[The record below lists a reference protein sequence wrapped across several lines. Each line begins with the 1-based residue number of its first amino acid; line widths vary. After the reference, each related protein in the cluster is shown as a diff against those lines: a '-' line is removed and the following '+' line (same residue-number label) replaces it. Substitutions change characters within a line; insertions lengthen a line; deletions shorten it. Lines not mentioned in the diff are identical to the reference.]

1 MLLKQCNSYWGA
13 VTWRSITK
21 CRSHSQHWHRHYLW
35 SDPEPSGS
43 PVSQEYKVT
52 FQQSTLRVPTQIC
65 RKGSPPQKPVFPK
78 LSSLQ
83 LKPVLV
89 FCQLKGVDII
99 IWCNQETYP
108 VHRHFKRHQQ
118 YFPTCVKMKNT
129 KRLKS
134 LWNATNGL
142 HCRNTRLKVT
152 SCFQNWKI
160 HKELINSYCFHKDFP
175 KKDLETFIT
184 RNN

>member
-1 MLLKQCNSYWGA
+1 MLLKQCNGYWGA

-21 CRSHSQHWHRHYLW
+21 CRSHSQHWHTDTTCGQSLNPLALLCLKNTRW
-35 SDPEPSGS
+35 PFNKAPSGS
-43 PVSQEYKVT
+43 P
-52 FQQSTLRVPTQIC
+52 LRTAG
-65 RKGSPPQKPVFPK
+65 KAVFPK

-83 LKPVLV
+83 VKPVLV

-118 YFPTCVKMKNT
+118 YFPTCVKINT

-134 LWNATNGL
+134 LMECYKWSALQKHEVKGYLMLSELEDTQRVNQLIVFTK
-142 HCRNTRLKVT
+142 T
-152 SCFQNWKI
+152 FQKRI
-160 HKELINSYCFHKDFP
+160 
-175 KKDLETFIT
+175 
-184 RNN
+184 